1 MALTKVTGH
10 VVLPTTNIEFHNTKS
25 TGIVTFTDTTQ
36 STSTTTGGLQIAG
49 GVGIVKNLNVGGN
62 LNVTGNLTYT
72 DVDNINS
79 TGIITANSNIHL
91 QDYIYHKGE
100 DPLNSY
106 FGFPDS
112 DTIDF
117 FTDAE
122 RRLRIQSTG
131 RIGIN
136 TDSARVNGLHI
147 YDKHLAVTEG
157 YPLTWLQPNSA
168 SSRGRM
174 TCDSGGNYLFQFGSG
189 NDEKIRFNNG
199 GEVGIGTNNP
209 NANLHIWSTG
219 PGILLTD
226 SNQATNTRNWSI
238 SAAIPQILRI
248 QAQNDSYAGGGNL
261 FDFHKSTNQINE
273 FLGMNGGNYWFSV
286 NNNTKR
292 VGIGTTNIQA
302 LLHLKG
308 TGGGSSGIRFD
319 NSHDNVNAYFHDD
332 SNDSDFLITYGGT
345 GGAELTIHADG
356 NLGLNESNG
365 DDVLIGTSSVIDN
378 SKLTIVKGAAGLTTA
393 IALNNGN
400 GSGDGSKIISTKSL
414 VLSAD
419 YDANN
424 ADSKSYLG
432 FETDGTERLR
442 IKSDGGMRLQ
452 KSDGNGNFTI
462 SRNASVTT
470 TDQPI
475 GVLDFASN
483 TAHTVQARLMGKT
496 RGTSNVGGDLVV
508 ETRADGGSLDERFRI
523 TGSGAVG
530 INTTN
535 PENHLL
541 EIYTAASADWKFR
554 VHTNVSDGAG
564 FYQRANGDF
573 EMVLRDASNNNNYIA
588 GSGGGLQFVTSGTER
603 LRIKSNGH
611 TGIGTDDPLN
621 RLHVRIQRGNST
633 GLTASAAL
641 DSGNNLY
648 LPATRL
654 ENSGMSGNI
663 EVGQLF
669 LAGSTD
675 QAQWLISCKKTG
687 SNVGDFIFRTRTAAT
702 TSAERL
708 RINKNGSLTNTT
720 NSTHSQGAGTFNIK
734 GVINQYSQG
743 SGSGL
748 IFDCDFGRLTGYSD
762 DANVTNGTNLS
773 GVLYHATT
781 DWSSSSSNTPISV
794 DGGTFQYRVSFGGYM
809 EGISN
814 GGRVSVAAGSGSPN
828 MAETLNTASMTIET
842 WCWYDGTDR
851 EVLVSRWGSGFPNQF
866 NMICDPNGQFHY
878 NSGGVGA
885 GSGNI
890 SGEHFPDKTWHHHV
904 WQYDSGSNVNRWY
917 INGAFANSRSHGSS
931 LAVSSSTGF
940 GIFSR
945 GDDYERWRGKIAIV
959 RIYNRALSATEIKN
973 HFELERGRFG
983 V

>member
-1 MALTKVTGH
+1 MSTLRISNIEAKADSSSPTVDEQLKFTNSDGDLMLYLDGRTAGITTVGIN
-10 VVLPTTNIEFHNTKS
+10 TTNQTIKFDANNNILI
-25 TGIVTFTDTTQ
+25 TGIVTATEFHGSLAVGTSVTYGDNEKAYFGTGLDLELFHNGTNSVINNTEGALLFQNNGSSSMYIGSTGQVYLNNDITFVGASANALWDKSENYFSIPDKIVHSGDENTSIRFPSADTIRLE
-36 STSTTTGGLQIAG
+36 TGGSTRLTVDSNGNTLISG
-49 GVGIVKNLNVGGN
+49 GLYAQGN
-62 LNVTGNLTYT
+62 SYISDSIIHDGDTNTKIRFPSADT
-72 DVDNINS
+72 
-79 TGIITANSNIHL
+79 ITAETGGS
-91 QDYIYHKGE
+91 E
-100 DPLNSY
+100 
-106 FGFPDS
+106 
-112 DTIDF
+112 
-117 FTDAE
+117 
-122 RRLRIQSTG
+122 RLRIT
-131 RIGIN
+131 
-136 TDSARVNGLHI
+136 
-147 YDKHLAVTEG
+147 
-157 YPLTWLQPNSA
+157 
-168 SSRGRM
+168 
-174 TCDSGGNYLFQFGSG
+174 
-189 NDEKIRFNNG
+189 NNG
-199 GEVGIGTNNP
+199 KVGIGTDNVQ
-209 NANLHIWSTG
+209 T
-219 PGILLTD
+219 
-226 SNQATNTRNWSI
+226 
-238 SAAIPQILRI
+238 
-248 QAQNDSYAGGGNL
+248 
-261 FDFHKSTNQINE
+261 
-273 FLGMNGGNYWFSV
+273 
-286 NNNTKR
+286 
-292 VGIGTTNIQA
+292 

-332 SNDSDFLITYGGT
+332 SNDSDFLITYSGT

-424 ADSKSYLG
+424 SSDKSYLG

-762 DANVTNGTNLS
+762 DSDVSNGTNLS